1 MSDETEIPEEEAG
14 GENGGG
20 GNEPPVRFDPGEE
33 GVAPINITDE
43 LKRSYLDYAMS
54 VIVSRALPDVR
65 DGLKPVHRRILYSMN
80 ENGYTFDKP
89 YRKSARVVGDV
100 IGKYHPHG
108 DQSIYDA
115 LVRMA
120 QDFSMGLP
128 LLDGQGNFGSMD
140 GDPAAAMRYTEVKL
154 EKVANHILT
163 DIDKETVD
171 FQDNYDGSESEP
183 IVLPAQF
190 PNLLVNGGGGIAVG
204 MATNIPPHNLGE
216 VIDATV
222 TMIEQPDVDD
232 ETLLEIVPGPDFPTG
247 ALIIGRAGSRSGL
260 LTGRGSVVMRART
273 SIEEMKNGREAIVAT
288 EIPFQVNK
296 SSLLEKI
303 AELVREKRI
312 EGIADMRDE
321 SDRDGVRVVVEVK
334 RDASAEVVLNQLYR
348 YTQLQTSF
356 GMNMLA
362 LNGGRPE
369 LLSLRA
375 ILQAF
380 IAFREEVVARRT
392 KFELNKAR
400 TRAHVLVGLAL
411 AVANIDEVIAIIRH
425 SPDPA
430 TARER
435 LMEKAWP
442 AHDMMS
448 LIELIADRRTVSN
461 ENGEIRLS
469 EEQARA
475 ILDLRLQRLTG
486 LGRDEI
492 GDEARGLADTIA
504 DLLDIL
510 SSRARVMDIIKGE
523 LTSVREQF
531 AIPRRSEFIDA
542 ELGMDDESFIEKED
556 MVVMFTHGGYA
567 KRTALSTY
575 RTQHR
580 GGKGRSGM
588 GTKDEDVVTRLFVA
602 NTHTEMLFFSSV
614 GMVYKTKVWRLP
626 LGAPNSRGKALV
638 NLLPLE
644 KGETITSVLPLPE
657 SDEEREQMNILF
669 ATRSGGV
676 RRNMLSDFVQVNR
689 NGKIAMKLDEA
700 QVAGSDDGI
709 VGVQVCSPNDDV
721 MLTTAMGQCIR
732 FRVEDVRVF
741 TGRTSTGVRGI
752 RLGNGDEVISM
763 SVLRHMDVTSPEAR
777 SYLKHASAMRRAT
790 GEEVEDAVTEVE
802 TDEDGEDDDTEAALS
817 PERIAQFGAAEEF
830 ILTITEDGMGKRAS
844 AFDYRVT
851 GRGGKGLIAHK
862 LGKGGRLAASFP
874 IDDGD
879 EIMMVT
885 DAGQLIRTPARQI
898 RIAGRAT
905 QGVRVLRTNENEKVV
920 SVERVAEQTEDASDD
935 LESGGENKTD
945 DTNDGVNEA

>member
-232 ETLLEIVPGPDFPTG
+232 DTLLEIVPGPDFPTG

-844 AFDYRVT
+844 AFDFVLELWAFCNTVVADRVIH
-851 GRGGKGLIAHK
+851 REVDPD
-862 LGKGGRLAASFP
+862 RLC
-874 IDDGD
+874 
-879 EIMMVT
+879 
-885 DAGQLIRTPARQI
+885 
-898 RIAGRAT
+898 
-905 QGVRVLRTNENEKVV
+905 
-920 SVERVAEQTEDASDD
+920 
-935 LESGGENKTD
+935 
-945 DTNDGVNEA
+945 

>member
-1 MSDETEIPEEEAG
+1 
-14 GENGGG
+14 
-20 GNEPPVRFDPGEE
+20 
-33 GVAPINITDE
+33 
-43 LKRSYLDYAMS
+43 
-54 VIVSRALPDVR
+54 
-65 DGLKPVHRRILYSMN
+65 
-80 ENGYTFDKP
+80 
-89 YRKSARVVGDV
+89 
-100 IGKYHPHG
+100 
-108 DQSIYDA
+108 
-115 LVRMA
+115 
-120 QDFSMGLP
+120 MGLP